1 MKRGSRSSKSVAMVG
16 LVLIGLIWVSPGVAA
31 SVPAEGD
38 VQAVVEG
45 NTQFALDLYAALRE
59 ESGNLFLSPHSIS
72 TALAM
77 SYAGARGETARQ
89 MAGVL
94 HFSLEPGRLHP
105 AFAAMLLSDQATRE
119 ESGYRLD
126 VANAAW
132 GQKGYGFLEDYLALT
147 REYYNAGFREVDFVE
162 GTEQARQ
169 IINAWV
175 EDQTEHRI
183 KELLQRPDLD
193 PATVLVLTNAIYFK
207 GSWASRFDEKYTKDG
222 PFWMNEKDN
231 VVVPMMHQVARFP
244 LAALDNLDILELP
257 YQGDRLAMVVLLP
270 KKRDGLTALEKSL
283 SRENLD
289 RWLGLLG
296 PQPVRLSL
304 PRFKLERR
312 FELSRT
318 LQAMGMIDAFAAGKA
333 DFSGMTGNRELFISL
348 VIHQA
353 EVEVNEEGTEASAAT
368 AVVHKRGAPPTAF
381 VADHPFLF
389 LIRDR
394 QSGSILFMGRVVN
407 PS

>member
-16 LVLIGLIWVSPGVAA
+16 LVLIGLVWVSPGVAA
-31 SVPAEGD
+31 SAPAEGD

-45 NTQFALDLYAALRE
+45 NTQFALDLYAELRE

-77 SYAGARGETARQ
+77 TYAGAQGETARQ
-89 MAGVL
+89 MADVL

-105 AFAAMLLSDQATRE
+105 AFAAMLLSDQATE
-119 ESGYRLD
+119 GESGYRLD

-132 GQKGYGFLEDYLALT
+132 GQKGYGFLEEFLALN
-147 REYYNAGFREVDFVE
+147 REHYDAGFREVDFVE
-162 GTEQARQ
+162 ATEQARQ
-169 IINAWV
+169 IINAWI

-183 KELLQRPDLD
+183 RELLQRPDLD

-231 VVVPMMHQVARFP
+231 VVVPMMHQVAQFP
-244 LAALDNLDILELP
+244 LATVDDVDVLELP

-283 SRENLD
+283 SQENLD
-289 RWLGLLG
+289 RWLGLLSR
-296 PQPVRLSL
+296 QPVRLSL
-304 PRFKLERR
+304 
-312 FELSRT
+312 
-318 LQAMGMIDAFAAGKA
+318 
-333 DFSGMTGNRELFISL
+333 
-348 VIHQA
+348 
-353 EVEVNEEGTEASAAT
+353 
-368 AVVHKRGAPPTAF
+368 
-381 VADHPFLF
+381 
-389 LIRDR
+389 
-394 QSGSILFMGRVVN
+394 
-407 PS
+407 

>member
-1 MKRGSRSSKSVAMVG
+1 
-16 LVLIGLIWVSPGVAA
+16 
-31 SVPAEGD
+31 
-38 VQAVVEG
+38 
-45 NTQFALDLYAALRE
+45 
-59 ESGNLFLSPHSIS
+59 
-72 TALAM
+72 
-77 SYAGARGETARQ
+77 
-89 MAGVL
+89 
-94 HFSLEPGRLHP
+94 
-105 AFAAMLLSDQATRE
+105 
-119 ESGYRLD
+119 
-126 VANAAW
+126 
-132 GQKGYGFLEDYLALT
+132 
-147 REYYNAGFREVDFVE
+147 
-162 GTEQARQ
+162 
-169 IINAWV
+169 
-175 EDQTEHRI
+175 
-183 KELLQRPDLD
+183 
-193 PATVLVLTNAIYFK
+193 
-207 GSWASRFDEKYTKDG
+207 
-222 PFWMNEKDN
+222 
-231 VVVPMMHQVARFP
+231 MHQVARFP

>member
-1 MKRGSRSSKSVAMVG
+1 MVG
-16 LVLIGLIWVSPGVAA
+16 LVLIGLVWVSPGVAA
-31 SVPAEGD
+31 SARAEGD

-45 NTQFALDLYAALRE
+45 NTQFALDLYAELRE

-89 MAGVL
+89 MANVL

-105 AFAAMLLSDQATRE
+105 AFGAMLLSDQATRE

-126 VANAAW
+126 VANAMW

-147 REYYNAGFREVDFVE
+147 REHYDAGFREVDFVE
-162 GTEQARQ
+162 ATEQARQ
-169 IINAWV
+169 IINAWI

-183 KELLQRPDLD
+183 RELLQRPDLD

-207 GSWASRFDEKYTKDG
+207 GSWASRFDEKHTKDG

-244 LAALDNLDILELP
+244 LATLDNLDILELP

-270 KKRDGLTALEKSL
+270 KKREGLTALEKSL
-283 SRENLD
+283 SRENLN
-289 RWLGLLG
+289 RWLGLLS

-318 LQAMGMIDAFAAGKA
+318 LQAMGMIDAFAPGRA

-381 VADHPFLF
+381 VVDHPFLF
-389 LIRDR
+389 LIRDK

-407 PS
+407 PK